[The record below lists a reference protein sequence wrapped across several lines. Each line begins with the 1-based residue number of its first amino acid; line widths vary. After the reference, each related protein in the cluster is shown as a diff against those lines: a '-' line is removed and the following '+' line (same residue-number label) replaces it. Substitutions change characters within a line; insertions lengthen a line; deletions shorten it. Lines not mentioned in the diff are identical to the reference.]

1 MSSRRNATTRS
12 AIDAAKLLPR
22 DIISKGPSSADN
34 DDAKCNYFLLQVSS
48 DISFFEGSFEFISTL
63 WVMTKHS
70 STHLILVVDSL

>member
-48 DISFFEGSFEFISTL
+48 DVIIFLEGSFIFISDYC
-63 WVMTKHS
+63 VMTKHS
-70 STHLILVVDSL
+70 CIYIF